1 MNRIRSREVAMEIL
15 YQMEIQKS
23 YEIEKMLSHYEESL
37 DTTYIKDVLNQW
49 LTHKEDIEAQIVTH
63 LQGWKVDRIAKIDLS
78 ILRLGIT
85 EMMYDASIPE
95 KVSINE
101 AVNLAKKYVDE
112 KSGKFINGVLSN
124 FANKE

>member
-23 YEIEKMLSHYEESL
+23 YDIDKMLSHYEEIL
-37 DTTYIKDVLNQW
+37 DVDYIKDVLNQW
-49 LTHKEDIEAQIVTH
+49 LSHKEDIENQIVTH

-85 EMMYDASIPE
+85 EMMYDESIPK